1 MRGRTCS
8 RGRACWCRGVTGG
21 RRSIICR
28 FRSSWRPNAWSS
40 NFREPRL
47 FQQECEGD
55 GFPSLLLERGQVSG
69 WRNTLSFLFGCL
81 VTKFSPDVGAG
92 LLQAVVNRMEIPEV
106 DVSQRGQTGGF
117 WNLAIV
123 LGDCLEIL
131 VGRKSAVPPELR
143 EFFQD
148 VVMRAIE
155 QEIAV
160 KDRHT
165 LAVALG
171 RLGDPRI
178 VKDLRVHGH
187 PDEHPGYVKIP
198 AGDYYY
204 GDDKERIHI
213 DEPFWLSRYPV
224 TNSQYAVFMDE
235 KGYERREFWSEGG
248 WRWREKE
255 RVLEPRFWRHPAFN
269 ASNQPVVGVS
279 WWEAEAFTKWT
290 GGKLPTERQWE
301 AAARGPQGYV
311 YPWGDEWEDG
321 LCNSMEAGLGGTSA
335 VGIFPRDRSMP
346 FGVED
351 MAGNVW
357 EWCADE
363 VATVRVIRGG
373 SWGCSA
379 RGCRAADRTRERAVR
394 PGLRSR
400 LSCGPSSVWRAGRF
414 QQARANGAWSGG
426 RGGGSAEPAPSRRN
440 GRRSERQVE
449 VEIGGAMA

>member
-1 MRGRTCS
+1 MQKYRQIDGSTDEGLRDTVHAREDLLSRSGLLVPRGD
-8 RGRACWCRGVTGG
+8 GRA
-21 RRSIICR
+21 S
-28 FRSSWRPNAWSS
+28 FYHLSFQEFMAA
-40 NFREPRL
+40 ERL
-47 FQQECEGD
+47 VLELSRAVVPPGIGGD
-55 GFPSLLLERGQVSG
+55 GFPSLLIERGQASG

-92 LLQAVVNRMEIPEV
+92 LLQAVVKRMELPAV
-106 DVSQRGQTGGF
+106 DVYQRGQAGGF

-131 VGRKSAVPPELR
+131 IGRKSAVPPDLR
-143 EFFQD
+143 EFFQRL
-148 VVMRAIE
+148 VMRAIE

-178 VKDLRVHGH
+178 VADLRVQGH

-204 GDDKERIHI
+204 GDDKQRIRI

-224 TNSQYAVFMDE
+224 TNSQYQLFMDKE
-235 KGYERREFWSEGG
+235 GYEKEEFWSKDG
-248 WRWREKE
+248 WRWMKKE
-255 RVLEPRFWRHPAFN
+255 GVIEPKFWRNPRFSAP
-269 ASNQPVVGVS
+269 NQPVVGVS
-279 WWEAEAFTKWT
+279 WWEAEAFATWA

-301 AAARGPQGYV
+301 TAARGPHGYV
-311 YPWGDEWEDG
+311 YPWDDEWEDG
-321 LCNSMEAGLGGTSA
+321 LCNSREAGLGSTSA
-335 VGIFPRDRSMP
+335 VGIFPRDRSVP

-363 VATVRVIRGG
+363 EASVRVFRGG
-373 SWGCSA
+373 SWCSSA
-379 RGCRAADRTRERAVR
+379 GDCRAAIRRWF
-394 PGLRSR
+394 
-400 LSCGPSSVWRAGRF
+400 GPSDRDSFLGFRVAPVR
-414 QQARANGAWSGG
+414 SGG
-426 RGGGSAEPAPSRRN
+426 QAGSSKLERTEPGVEAE
-440 GRRSERQVE
+440 
-449 VEIGGAMA
+449 GAE